1 MTTDWIQSIVIIL
14 LFSCF
19 MLVDSLNGGIKS
31 IQQNWNMYR
40 CNPIIMPFIGFVA
53 PEGSTVSTEENF
65 QFCVQNMMATFAP
78 ALTQPLS
85 YLQSMTVDM
94 MGTLN
99 HSVSSSNKQSSS
111 LRFSLSGIIGSIY
124 DVFLNVVVEFNI
136 IVIKLLDTQGKLSG
150 IIATLMYL
158 MTAVQYTI
166 LSMYNGIPGQMIKV
180 LSKK

>member
-14 LFSCF
+14 LFSVF
-19 MLVDSLNGGIKS
+19 MLVDSINGGIKS

-40 CNPIIMPFIGFVA
+40 CNPIIMPLISLVA

-65 QFCVQNMMATFAP
+65 QFCVQNMMSTFAP
-78 ALTQPLS
+78 SLTQPLT

-99 HSVSSSNKQSSS
+99 DSVSSSNTQSSWM
-111 LRFSLSGIIGSIY
+111 RFSLSGIIGSIY

-166 LSMYNGIPGQMIKV
+166 LSMYNGVPGAMIKV
-180 LSKK
+180 LSK